1 MLGSCRDIAGVE
13 GGVVVVFS
21 LGGRDVPDGAK
32 EAVIVEPMDLVPKD
46 HEFHISGLSAHA

>member
-32 EAVIVEPMDLVPKD
+32 EAVIVEPMDLVPFC
-46 HEFHISGLSAHA
+46 HQWFCTARLPR